1 MWRRKHFAVQLWSEY
16 RSISGAEHQLHKVPF
31 GPTITD
37 TIYRELHV
45 QQYQSALYAWSDA
58 HNLTHTL
65 DQSHKDTITSASR
78 LLYPVLFS
86 FSSSVPSGF
95 LPSLSYPLWL
105 PSNPTAVRRG
115 MRGYSTAMEGN
126 AFTGWPGDL
135 PNPWR
140 NPTIC
145 YRSAS
150 RSVRI
155 LIKPF
160 LSENARVFKIAFSNL
175 WRGVQL
181 RTQHNTFFNLLKN
194 VSLWKILKIITISNN
209 Y

>member
-1 MWRRKHFAVQLWSEY
+1 MGQSKCDVLKLFCYSCDAGNILQCSSDQSTDLFLELSINYIKYHLDQLLLT
-16 RSISGAEHQLHKVPF
+16 RFI
-31 GPTITD
+31 
-37 TIYRELHV
+37 RELHV

-65 DQSHKDTITSASR
+65 DHSHKDTITSASR

-105 PSNPTAVRRG
+105 PSNHTAVRRG

-145 YRSAS
+145 YHSAS

-155 LIKPF
+155 LIKHF
-160 LSENARVFKIAFSNL
+160 
-175 WRGVQL
+175 
-181 RTQHNTFFNLLKN
+181 
-194 VSLWKILKIITISNN
+194 
-209 Y
+209 